1 MKKLT
6 LKEEFRYAILNAIHD
21 EGLDISDAIDSAFE
35 AVIQP
40 VLGSYPDEKA
50 NAKRAESGSSRRPK
64 VRAGQNLRPGED
76 ATSTPREQKEK
87 VHLAKERGILI
98 EKNLA
103 S

>member
-6 LKEEFRYAILNAIHD
+6 LKEEFRYAILSAIHD

-50 NAKRAESGSSRRPK
+50 NAKRVESGSSRRPEA
-64 VRAGQNLRPGED
+64 RAGQNLRPGED
-76 ATSTPREQKEK
+76 ATSTPANKKRRRTWLKSE
-87 VHLAKERGILI
+87 
-98 EKNLA
+98 A